1 MYVKKKIFF
10 YHMEKNI
17 EKMSR
22 RVQQAAAYIKEKH
35 VHKERKKKYALFDFG
50 KMYLQCIFG

>member
-35 VHKERKKKYALFDFG
+35 VHKERKKKVCA
-50 KMYLQCIFG
+50 I

>member
-1 MYVKKKIFF
+1 
-10 YHMEKNI
+10 MEKNI